1 MVDRVHKELTEED
14 IKKIADTYHSWRGD
28 KDCKKKY
35 EDIQGFCHSAKKD
48 EIESHGYIL
57 TPGRYVG
64 AEEVEDD
71 GEDFDEKMNALTV
84 KLKEQVAESQKLSK
98 EIFKNLKVLGYGE

>member
-1 MVDRVHKELTEED
+1 MVDRVHKELTEDD
-14 IKKIADTYHSWRGD
+14 IKKVVETYHSWRGD

-35 EDIQGFCHSAKKD
+35 EDIPGFCHSAKKE
-48 EIESHGYIL
+48 EIESHNFVL

-64 AEEVEDD
+64 AEEAEDD
-71 GEDFDEKMNALTV
+71 DEDFDEKMIHLTA
-84 KLKEQVAESQKLSK
+84 KLKEQVKESDELSK